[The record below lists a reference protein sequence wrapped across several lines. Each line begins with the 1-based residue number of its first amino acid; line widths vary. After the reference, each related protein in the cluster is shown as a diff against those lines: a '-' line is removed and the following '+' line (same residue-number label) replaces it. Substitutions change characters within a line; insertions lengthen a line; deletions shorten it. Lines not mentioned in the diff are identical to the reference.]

1 MSRSR
6 FALRLLVPNPLPG
19 VADAR
24 TPAVVPR
31 PGLAGATAVPSV
43 ALPAG
48 VPVGVHPSW
57 SPEMVPP
64 AAVPLPVKLDSWPL
78 TDQPGKVFLESATV
92 TAFSTPVPVAGEPET
107 ARLTVP
113 AATEKVKVPDA
124 GTVTEIG
131 TVPVLGAVVV
141 TDIDVVPVEPLKAV
155 VLVGVNTADNVSVAA
170 AVKVVVVVATP
181 LALTATGVPMLV
193 PPASNCTVPAG
204 WVPSVAVVVEVRA
217 TVVPTWAGFGDAVS
231 VVFVAVACAG
241 PVALVEYELPSAD
254 SVTKVDCT
262 GVELPVPPGPVQQ
275 STTHSSVWPG
285 PTLVPR
291 DKDWA
296 TFASR
301 VPLNGAVG
309 LATVGESTLPML
321 PSVLST
327 YRTADVWKPVGHAV
341 LVDQVGVR
349 LEDPLAGLRVR
360 LPGWAPTPAWA
371 DAAVSSAAPAVA
383 PATPSMSTV
392 RRSRPVLGHF
402 IVGPFM

>member
-64 AAVPLPVKLDSWPL
+64 AA
-78 TDQPGKVFLESATV
+78 V

-231 VVFVAVACAG
+231 VVFVAVAC
-241 PVALVEYELPSAD
+241 P
-254 SVTKVDCT
+254 
-262 GVELPVPPGPVQQ
+262 
-275 STTHSSVWPG
+275 
-285 PTLVPR
+285 
-291 DKDWA
+291 
-296 TFASR
+296 
-301 VPLNGAVG
+301 
-309 LATVGESTLPML
+309 
-321 PSVLST
+321 
-327 YRTADVWKPVGHAV
+327 
-341 LVDQVGVR
+341 
-349 LEDPLAGLRVR
+349 
-360 LPGWAPTPAWA
+360 
-371 DAAVSSAAPAVA
+371 
-383 PATPSMSTV
+383 
-392 RRSRPVLGHF
+392 
-402 IVGPFM
+402 